1 MKIYINEKIQEDNF
15 IDYIKNKFKFKNLE
29 YLGSGLEGATYK
41 IDPYRVI
48 KFTRTSPVDYRPF
61 LNRRFTHLM
70 NVYAIGQ
77 IEVPSKFIEY
87 SDTDGDYILVNIPK
101 SKDNNGIKPLNVYK
115 NKIYYIISQ
124 MLYKPNNINIIK
136 QVVTIIRE
144 FFILNK
150 INIWDYD
157 ILYNYFFEDGDFVVD
172 VYNLSLLDKRIY
184 NDIIKAKKTFK
195 YQHYR
200 ILLQIIKG
208 FEELTDNDID
218 AFDIH
223 SGNIMMTKDGTLKL
237 IDYDMNFQ
245 MDNNLAN
252 IANKKKTL
260 SSTIKI

>member
-29 YLGSGLEGATYK
+29 YLGSGLEGAVFKINPYK
-41 IDPYRVI
+41 VI
-48 KFTRTSPVDYRPF
+48 KFTRTLPVDYRPF
-61 LNRRFTHLM
+61 LNRRFKHLM
-70 NVYAIGQ
+70 NVYAIGE
-77 IEVPSKFIEY
+77 IDVPSKFINSYPDVDDPDVDEY
-87 SDTDGDYILVNIPK
+87 DYIILNK
-101 SKDNNGIKPLNVYK
+101 SRDVLNVYK

-124 MLYKPNNINIIK
+124 MLYKPNNIDIIK
-136 QVVTIIRE
+136 QVVTVIRD

-172 VYNLSLLDKRIY
+172 VYNLSGLNKRIY

-195 YQHYR
+195 YEHYR

-237 IDYDMNFQ
+237 IDYDMNFNKQ
-245 MDNNLAN
+245 KNLAN
-252 IANKKKTL
+252 INDKKGVL
-260 SSTIKI
+260 SSTIRI